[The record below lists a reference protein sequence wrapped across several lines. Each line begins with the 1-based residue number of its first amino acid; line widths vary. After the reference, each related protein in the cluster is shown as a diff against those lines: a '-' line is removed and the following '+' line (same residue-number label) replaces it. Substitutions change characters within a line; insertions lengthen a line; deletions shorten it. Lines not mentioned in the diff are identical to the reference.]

1 MLLATACRLT
11 SSASLCCIWCPVCC
25 AWPPL
30 PPLLG
35 SCSVAAAAAAADTA
49 TTTAM
54 LGRRRGGDGEGEE
67 GMEDWD
73 QETLEKAI
81 AGEHAT
87 LVPSGF

>member
-1 MLLATACRLT
+1 
-11 SSASLCCIWCPVCC
+11 
-25 AWPPL
+25 
-30 PPLLG
+30 
-35 SCSVAAAAAAADTA
+35 
-49 TTTAM
+49 M